1 MLLIEDDEVDVIRS
15 GARLKETSCR
25 IRFYVAENG
34 VEALRS
40 ASRKEERSGTIPKI
54 ILLDLNTPKMNGIEF
69 LRELRTDPLL
79 KILVVVVLTTS
90 KDERD
95 VLAAYDYNV
104 AGYVVKPVAF
114 QEFVDA
120 LSASITTGLFAN
132 CPKKRDQINGTVTI
146 LCDGKISN
154 CVLTTHG
161 CVVSACASSWHG

>member
-1 MLLIEDDEVDVIRS
+1 MKNPAEISVLLIEDDEVDVIKVRR
-15 GARLKETSCR
+15 AFERNKLPYPL
-25 IRFYVAENG
+25 YVAENG
-34 VEALRS
+34 VEALRLLRE
-40 ASRKEERSGTIPKI
+40 RKKEAGQFPKI

-79 KILVVVVLTTS
+79 KQLVVVVLTTS

-120 LSASITTGLFAN
+120 LSRIDHYWT
-132 CPKKRDQINGTVTI
+132 
-146 LCDGKISN
+146 LCELPEK
-154 CVLTTHG
+154 T
-161 CVVSACASSWHG
+161 